1 MSGWIIT
8 LLTSLLRVV
17 TTASAR
23 HLGIAAGWILL
34 LAGLLLNSMATLL
47 LGGAVVFFCYISPAK
62 A

>member
-1 MSGWIIT
+1 MPSWIIA
-8 LLTSLLRVV
+8 LLTSLLRLV

-34 LAGLLLNSMATLL
+34 LAGLLLNSMATLI